1 MKQTRTHLIG
11 LVLASLW
18 MLGAGFNA
26 YPGVKDEFLEQR
38 RLAQIAREH
47 PPMIPTSCS
56 AARGVENRDFVRED
70 DTSDRC
76 WVDLASFRR
85 LYPEIAS
92 ETDEGASAVIRG
104 TDGSLMED
112 GDGSLWGE
120 VLRAATLVL
129 GPPFLLLALGLIVGP
144 SSAKKT
150 RMGAHWALP
159 EKVSA

>member
-1 MKQTRTHLIG
+1 MRLTRTHLIG

-18 MLGAGFNA
+18 MLGAGSYA
-26 YPGVKDEFLEQR
+26 YPDVKEEFLEQR
-38 RLAQIAREH
+38 RLAQMAREH

-56 AARGVENRDFVRED
+56 EVRGVENRDFVRED

-92 ETDEGASAVIRG
+92 ETDEGTSAVIRG
-104 TDGSLMED
+104 TDGSLMVD

-129 GPPFLLLALGLIVGP
+129 GPPFLLRALGLIVGP

-159 EKVSA
+159 AKVSA